1 MSVLIKTELKKI
13 MDKNTL
19 ILLLFTIICA
29 SCIFFFQYQNDYDL
43 YIDKQIEINNKSSN
57 YYYFQIKNGQLDN
70 ETYTL
75 FNNQIIDLSNLNS
88 MYSSY
93 TGVEDK
99 EILELE
105 NKIDLRSFEIS
116 NIYDLNNTIS
126 LRGTIEEVKDR
137 IDLFTFYK
145 ENKIEPVMNPYT
157 PSVSYIMNEAFS
169 GFSILSLF
177 IIVIVLINSYN
188 VFSEEYENTTIKQ
201 IMVLPYSRKEI
212 YFAKFISTFIKNI
225 IFILTPIITIICI
238 SSILYGFGM
247 NNYTLINKNIF
258 GFENFYQTSKQII
271 SIVPL
276 MLTNIYT
283 FLIHIISLYVIM
295 FFVSYLSNSKIIA
308 FAFSLF
314 LLITIIYITSQNQS
328 LLKIFP
334 ILSYGYLNL
343 EYSLSIYTLLS
354 AIQIL
359 VIYAI
364 NKTMFIKRDVRC

>member
-13 MDKNTL
+13 IDKNTL
-19 ILLLFTIICA
+19 VLLLFTIICA
-29 SCIFFFQYQNDYDL
+29 LCIFFFQYQSDYDL

-57 YYYFQIKNGQLDN
+57 YYSFQIKNGQLDN

-75 FNNQIIDLSNLNS
+75 FNDQIIDLSNLNYK
-88 MYSSY
+88 YSSY

-105 NKIDLRSFEIS
+105 NKIDLRSVEIS

-145 ENKIEPVMNPYT
+145 KNNIEPVMNPYT
-157 PSVSYIMNEAFS
+157 PTVSYIMNEAFS

-258 GFENFYQTSKQII
+258 GFEIFYQTSKQII

-276 MLTNIYT
+276 MFTNIYT
-283 FLIHIISLYVIM
+283 FFIHIISLYVIM
-295 FFVSYLSNSKIIA
+295 VFVSYLSNSKIIA

-314 LLITIIYITSQNQS
+314 LLITIIYIASQNQS

-343 EYSLSIYTLLS
+343 EYSLYIYSLLS
-354 AIQIL
+354 IIQIL

-364 NKTMFIKRDVRC
+364 NKSMFIKRDVRC

>member
-343 EYSLSIYTLLS
+343 EYSLSIYILLS

>member
-57 YYYFQIKNGQLDN
+57 YYYFQIKNSQLDN

>member
-334 ILSYGYLNL
+334 ILSYGHLNL